1 MQVAIAGGLAC
12 RPERREPEPV
22 SSTRAQ
28 RCIFCHGTLPSNESV
43 EHFPVGRRVAFDPG
57 RGRLWAV
64 CPSCKRW
71 NLAPFE
77 ERWEAL
83 EELEK
88 ATRDKGR
95 VLASTENVSLIQA
108 PGIQLVRVGNAR
120 LAEEAWW
127 RYGSQMMRRRTR
139 ARIMKG
145 VEWAAMIGASLATGG
160 MFYML
165 GGDGLNSLLRW
176 HKFGSTAW
184 RGETRCIRCGAPL
197 TELSFKKARKL
208 HLTRDNDL
216 DPALH
221 LRCRSC
227 QLRGQVGEYQ
237 LEGVVA
243 QHVLRR
249 VVTYHQ
255 FQGASEKQVRSAT
268 DYIDRL
274 GAPDAVTRELS
285 KTGLRLDAILAK
297 DRRSQALALEIALNE
312 ENERRLLEMELAELE
327 ARWRQ
332 EEEIAAIVDGE
343 LTADLGLSHIR
354 ELIRG
359 RDRG

>member
-1 MQVAIAGGLAC
+1 MTSDLA
-12 RPERREPEPV
+12 R
-22 SSTRAQ
+22 
-28 RCIFCHGTLPSNESV
+28 RCIFCHRTLPSNAAV
-43 EHFPVGRRVAFDPG
+43 EHFPLGERVAFDPG

-64 CPSCKRW
+64 CPSCRRW

-88 ATRDKGR
+88 AYRDRGR
-95 VLASTENVSLIQA
+95 VLASTDNVALIQA
-108 PGIQLVRVGNAR
+108 PGVQLVRVGNAR

-127 RYGSQMMRRRTR
+127 RYGSQMMRRRSQ
-139 ARIMKG
+139 ARVLHW
-145 VEWAAMIGASLATGG
+145 VEQAAAVGASVATGG
-160 MFYML
+160 AFWLFM
-165 GGDGLNSLLRW
+165 GGDLLNNLRRW
-176 HKFGSTAW
+176 QKFGFTAW
-184 RGETRCIRCGAPL
+184 RGQEQCIRCGAPL
-197 TELSFKKARKL
+197 TELSFKAARKL
-208 HLTRDNDL
+208 HITQDNDL

-221 LRCRSC
+221 LRCRKC
-227 QLRGQVGEYQ
+227 QLRGRVGEFQ

-249 VVTYHQ
+249 VVTYHH

-268 DYIDRL
+268 DYIDHL

-285 KTGLRLDAILAK
+285 KTGLRLDALLDK

-327 ARWRQ
+327 ARWRK

-343 LTADLGLSHIR
+343 LTPIPGVDR
-354 ELIRG
+354 VRTLIRRPG
-359 RDRG
+359 DP

>member
-1 MQVAIAGGLAC
+1 MSSAIT
-12 RPERREPEPV
+12 RRCV
-22 SSTRAQ
+22 
-28 RCIFCHGTLPSNESV
+28 FCHGALPTNEGV
-43 EHFPVGRRVAFDPG
+43 EHFPAGERVAFDPR

-88 ATRDKGR
+88 VYRDRGR
-95 VLASTENVSLIQA
+95 VLASTENVALIEA
-108 PGIQLVRVGNAR
+108 PGVELVRVGDAR

-139 ARIMKG
+139 ARIMNW
-145 VEWAAMIGASLATGG
+145 VEQAAMIGVSVATGG
-160 MFYML
+160 VFYL
-165 GGDGLNSLLRW
+165 FSGGDMLNKLLRW
-176 HKFGSTAW
+176 QKFGSVAW
-184 RGETRCIRCGAPL
+184 RGEAHCVRCGRPL
-197 TELSFKKARKL
+197 TELSFKAARRL
-208 HLTRDNDL
+208 RITRGEDL
-216 DPALH
+216 DPALQ

-227 QLRGQVGEYQ
+227 RLRGGGGEFQ

-249 VVTYHQ
+249 VVTYHH
-255 FQGASEKQVRSAT
+255 FQGASEKQIRSAT
-268 DYIDRL
+268 DYIDRV
-274 GAPDAVTRELS
+274 GAPEAVTRELS
-285 KTGLRLDAILAK
+285 KTGLRLDALLAG

-343 LTADLGLSHIR
+343 LTPQG
-354 ELIRG
+354 G
-359 RDRG
+359 

>member
-1 MQVAIAGGLAC
+1 M
-12 RPERREPEPV
+12 PTPT
-22 SSTRAQ
+22 TR
-28 RCIFCHGTLPSNESV
+28 RCIFCHGTLPANESV

-64 CPSCKRW
+64 CPSCRRW

-83 EELEK
+83 EELEQ
-88 ATRDKGR
+88 AYRDTGR
-95 VLASTENVSLIQA
+95 VLASTENVALIQA
-108 PGIQLVRVGNAR
+108 PGVQLVRVGDAR

-127 RYGSQMMRRRTR
+127 RYGGQMMRRRTR
-139 ARIMKG
+139 ARIMTWA
-145 VEWAAMIGASLATGG
+145 EQAAMIGASVATGG
-160 MFYML
+160 IFYLFL
-165 GGDGLNSLLRW
+165 GGDFLNNLLRW
-176 HKFGSTAW
+176 QKFGSIAW
-184 RGETRCIRCGAPL
+184 RGESHCIRCGGPL
-197 TELSFKKARKL
+197 TELSFKAARKL
-208 HLTRDNDL
+208 HITRDNDFE
-216 DPALH
+216 PALH
-221 LRCRSC
+221 LRCRRC
-227 QLRGQVGEYQ
+227 QARGKVGEHQ

-249 VVTYHQ
+249 VVTHHH

-285 KTGLRLDAILAK
+285 KTGLRLDAILAR

-343 LTADLGLSHIR
+343 LTGDLGLSRLRKVIR
-354 ELIRG
+354 PDG
-359 RDRG
+359 G